1 MGLFTSKEPATAKAA
16 DPRHPHEYKAPV
28 STWRIGCDICGQL
41 PDDPR
46 HVVEGKTGEPEV
58 GSEFHWSS

>member
-1 MGLFTSKEPATAKAA
+1 MGLFTHKNDEPVEAV

-41 PDDPR
+41 PDDER
-46 HVVEGKTGEPEV
+46 HVVPNKPEEQEV
-58 GSEFHWSS
+58 ESEFHWPS